1 MRFFLQVVFIVRNEA
16 GYLLRFPKKMFSGAL
31 LAFVPAMYCVLY
43 ITSVWDPETKTDALP
58 VAVVNLDEGVQYMEH
73 AFNVGWEITTRL
85 EDSGRFGFV
94 MYSDEQK
101 ARALVRQGKL
111 AFAVIIPRDFSAS
124 AVPGAEAGAGK
135 VVVYTSQGNNY
146 ETAAIARHF
155 AERLGR
161 EINESLNERRWVLVL
176 HQAAGSRRNVEHLH
190 DAVDKLRVNAREL
203 SLGSAQATTGVQSL
217 AGGARRLNDGV
228 TQITTG
234 AKQLGASLRV
244 LDATWPSNADINTL
258 TNRARVLENGHA
270 ELDRAMDEL
279 QRSAVSLRERVAQ
292 MRDESKDRPFAAGI
306 EFEQLSRFTDALT
319 ELDADIRAT
328 NATQDLLAL
337 RAARLKNS
345 VHAMAGSL
353 RAMGGDER
361 TVVTRFPKD
370 AQLDELAK
378 GANDVA
384 ANATSLVGA
393 THRNRQSVER
403 LSTGIELLARALPD
417 KVDSLGGSAEG
428 LANSVAPVLEI
439 DAPVENSGSGFA
451 SNVVP
456 GALWLG
462 AAMAAF
468 LIHIRVLPR
477 HAQFFSRPAQAVGK
491 VFLPACVT
499 LLQALMVC
507 VVVLYVLKIRVV
519 HPWAFA
525 VTIAVSS
532 IAFLLIVFALTKAF
546 GDAGKGIAMF
556 LLAVQLSSS
565 GGILPVELSGG
576 LFAQISPWLP
586 LTWVV
591 ESIKASMFGAFG
603 GAWAPPLMRVA
614 LAGWAGFALLCV
626 LGRWR
631 FVKSTA
637 HRKIMTF

>member
-1 MRFFLQVVFIVRNEA
+1 MRFFLQIIFIVRNEA
-16 GYLLRFPKKMFSGAL
+16 GYLLRFPKKMFSGAI

-43 ITSVWDPETKTDALP
+43 ITSVWDPETKTNALP
-58 VAVVNLDEGVQYMEH
+58 VAVVNLDDGVQYLEH

-94 MYSDEQK
+94 MFSDEQK

-111 AFAVIIPRDFSAS
+111 AFAVIIPRDFSAN

-155 AERLGR
+155 AETLGR

-176 HQAAGSRRNVEHLH
+176 HQAAGSQRNVERLH
-190 DAVDKLRVNAREL
+190 DAVSKLRVSAGEL
-203 SLGSAQATTGVQSL
+203 SMGSAQTTTGVQSL

-228 TQITTG
+228 AQMTTG
-234 AKQLGASLRV
+234 AKQLGASLRT
-244 LDATWPSNADINTL
+244 LDATWPSNADIITL

-270 ELDRAMDEL
+270 DLDRAMDEL
-279 QRSAVSLRERVAQ
+279 QKAAASLSERVAE
-292 MRDESKDRPFAAGI
+292 MREESKDRLFATGS
-306 EFEQLSRFTDALT
+306 ETDRLGKLADGMT
-319 ELDADIRAT
+319 ELDADIRSV
-328 NATQDLLAL
+328 NASQSLLAVRATRL
-337 RAARLKNS
+337 RNS
-345 VHAMAGSL
+345 VQAMAGSL

-361 TVVTRFPKD
+361 TVVNKFPKD

-384 ANATSLVGA
+384 ANATSLLVA
-393 THRNRQSVER
+393 TQKNKQSVER
-403 LSTGIELLARALPD
+403 LSSGIELLATALPD
-417 KVDSLGGSAEG
+417 KADSLGGSAEG

-462 AAMAAF
+462 AAVAAF
-468 LIHIRVLPR
+468 LVHIRVLPR
-477 HAQFFSRPAQAVGK
+477 HAQFFSRPAQVVGK
-491 VFLPACVT
+491 IFLPACVA
-499 LLQALMVC
+499 LLQSLMVFI
-507 VVVLYVLKIRVV
+507 VVLYVLKIRVV

-525 VTIAVSS
+525 LSIVVSS
-532 IAFLLIVFALTKAF
+532 IAFLFIVFALTKAF

-591 ESIKASMFGAFG
+591 ESIKASMFGAYG
-603 GAWAPPLMRVA
+603 GAWQPPLLLVA
-614 LAGWAGFALLCV
+614 LAGLAGFVLSCV

-637 HRKIMTF
+637 HRKTTVF

>member
-1 MRFFLQVVFIVRNEA
+1 M
-16 GYLLRFPKKMFSGAL
+16 LRFPKKMFSGAI

-43 ITSVWDPETKTDALP
+43 ITSVWDPETKTNALP
-58 VAVVNLDEGVQYMEH
+58 VAVVNLDDGVQYLEH

-94 MYSDEQK
+94 MFSDEQK

-111 AFAVIIPRDFSAS
+111 AFAVIIPRDFSAN

-155 AERLGR
+155 AETLGR

-176 HQAAGSRRNVEHLH
+176 HQAAGSQRNVERLH
-190 DAVDKLRVNAREL
+190 DAVSKLRVSAGEL
-203 SLGSAQATTGVQSL
+203 SMGSAQTTTGVQSL

-228 TQITTG
+228 AQMTTG
-234 AKQLGASLRV
+234 AKQLGASLRT
-244 LDATWPSNADINTL
+244 LDATWPSNADIITL

-270 ELDRAMDEL
+270 DLDRAMDEL
-279 QRSAVSLRERVAQ
+279 QKAAASLSERVAE
-292 MRDESKDRPFAAGI
+292 MREESKDRLFATGS
-306 EFEQLSRFTDALT
+306 ETDRLGKLADGMT
-319 ELDADIRAT
+319 ELDADIRSV
-328 NATQDLLAL
+328 NASQSLLAVRATRL
-337 RAARLKNS
+337 RNS
-345 VHAMAGSL
+345 VQAMAGSL

-361 TVVTRFPKD
+361 TVVNKIPKD

-384 ANATSLVGA
+384 ANATSLLVA
-393 THRNRQSVER
+393 TQKNKQSVER
-403 LSTGIELLARALPD
+403 LSSGIELLATALPD
-417 KVDSLGGSAEG
+417 KADSLGGSAEG

-462 AAMAAF
+462 AAVAAF
-468 LIHIRVLPR
+468 LVHIRVLPR
-477 HAQFFSRPAQAVGK
+477 HAQFFSRPAQVVGK
-491 VFLPACVT
+491 IFLPACVA
-499 LLQALMVC
+499 LLQSLMVFI
-507 VVVLYVLKIRVV
+507 VVLYVLKIRVV

-525 VTIAVSS
+525 LSIVVSS
-532 IAFLLIVFALTKAF
+532 IAFLFIVFALTKAF

-591 ESIKASMFGAFG
+591 ESIKASMFGAYG
-603 GAWAPPLMRVA
+603 GAWQPPLLLVA
-614 LAGWAGFALLCV
+614 LAGLAGFVLSCV

-637 HRKIMTF
+637 HRKTTVF